1 MLYKKPHAVP
11 LTPTALAAVFG
22 LLLAGVVSGSVG
34 AQEPGDGIV
43 KSVIARF
50 ANAPVRAMRADSMG
64 RLFVA
69 SGDTIYR
76 VATEAARP
84 GAVPDV
90 VVRFPGNAAITDLE
104 YLGNDLYVATQNAIY
119 LVPDGVRGRKGPEP
133 RKLVWGIPWAP
144 PYDGIR
150 SLAWGP
156 EGDLY
161 FSLGVPAGSGRWGF
175 WTFFSSSDETRTPYR
190 GPGGVFRCKPDGS
203 DLRVVAQGLSRPGRL
218 AFDVHGNLFTIALG
232 SERATLW
239 IVVPNTLLG
248 PTSGVPPVLTKV
260 EREGPWFVDEP
271 YLPPAWRSQ
280 LILGTSPSAHAYTLL
295 PRGAGFAARELATTL
310 DVPGIL
316 APGADRLFIAD
327 AQGMVHTLRL
337 AGTDKTAA
345 FDRFEMADAPLARLW
360 KELGTPS
367 AQRRL
372 RAHLELLRRGD
383 GLAEANARLLKVEA
397 DDPALH
403 SLIWLAAKSGRG
415 SLHLIGLLEHR
426 DPGVRV
432 QVLRALAEY
441 PAQLR
446 DEPVF
451 TKSLVDPDPQVRLAA
466 LLAYFSPKVAWSRP
480 AHFAIERGPAR
491 DEDPSLRHAAACLL
505 AQKATLAQ
513 LEGMCS
519 RQDPALRRAGVLAAG
534 IRLVHSSTRE
544 PLAPHLPLEDVGGVQ
559 VYFNEKV
566 ALSSHGR
573 VGTYLPAVHWKADKQ
588 TVEQNQL
595 FNLLR
600 KMLADREFTV
610 RADAAA
616 FLTML
621 GDARVAAELKR
632 ALEK

>member
-1 MLYKKPHAVP
+1 MP
-11 LTPTALAAVFG
+11 LTRRAVAALLG
-22 LLLAGVVSGSVG
+22 LFFAGLSPESAHAQDAGDGVV
-34 AQEPGDGIV
+34 
-43 KSVIARF
+43 KSAIARF
-50 ANAPVRAMRADSMG
+50 ANAPVRAMRADTMG

-76 VATEAARP
+76 VATEPARP
-84 GAVPDV
+84 GTMPDV
-90 VVRFPGNAAITDLE
+90 VVRFPGNIAINDLE
-104 YLGNDLYVATQNAIY
+104 VRGNNLYVATQNAIY
-119 LVPDGVRGRKGPEP
+119 VVPDGVRGRERIEP

-161 FSLGVPAGSGRWGF
+161 FSLGAPAGSERWAY
-175 WTFFSSSDETRTPYR
+175 WTFFSSPDEIRTPYR
-190 GPGGVFRCKPDGS
+190 GQGGAFRCKPDGS
-203 DLRVVAQGLSRPGRL
+203 DLRVVAQGLRRPGRL
-218 AFDVHGNLFTIALG
+218 AFDANGNLFTIALG

-239 IVVPNTLLG
+239 NVVPNTLVG
-248 PTSGVPPVLTKV
+248 PKSGMPTVLAKV

-271 YLPPAWRSQ
+271 YLPPAWRRQ
-280 LILGTSPSAHAYTLL
+280 LIVATSTSAHGYALL
-295 PRGAGFAARELATTL
+295 PRGAGFAAGKGPQTLEASGMLAS
-310 DVPGIL
+310 
-316 APGADRLFIAD
+316 GADRLFVAD
-327 AQGMVHTLRL
+327 AQGTIHALRL
-337 AGTDKTAA
+337 AGPDKAA
-345 FDRFEMADAPLARLW
+345 TFDRFEMTDAPPARLW
-360 KELGTPS
+360 QELSVPS
-367 AQRRL
+367 FQRRF

-383 GLAEANARLLKVEA
+383 ALAEANARLLKVEA

-441 PAQLR
+441 PEQLR

-451 TKSLVDPDPQVRLAA
+451 TKSLVDDDPQVRLAA

-491 DEDPSLRHAAACLL
+491 EEDPTLRHAAACLL

-519 RQDPALRRAGVLAAG
+519 RQDPALRRTGVLAAG
-534 IRLVHSSTRE
+534 IRLVYSSTRE
-544 PLAPHLPLEDVGGVQ
+544 PLAPHLPLDEIGGMQ

-566 ALSSHGR
+566 SLSTRGR

-600 KMLADREFTV
+600 KMLADREFAV
-610 RADAAA
+610 RADAAE
-616 FLTML
+616 FLAPL
-621 GDARVAAELKR
+621 GDARVAEELKR